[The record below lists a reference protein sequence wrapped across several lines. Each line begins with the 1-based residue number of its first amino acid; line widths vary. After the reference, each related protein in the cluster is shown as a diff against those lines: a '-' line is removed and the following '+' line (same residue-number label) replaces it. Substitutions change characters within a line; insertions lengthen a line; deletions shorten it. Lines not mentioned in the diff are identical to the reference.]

1 MCDRISN
8 HIWPKP
14 DLGGARFYKSY
25 IFSVLIKE
33 LLVFQVKIFEILSRI
48 FQIWIK
54 IINFGI

>member
-14 DLGGARFYKSY
+14 DLAEARFYKSY

-33 LLVFQVKIFEILSRI
+33 LLVFQVKIFKILSSI
-48 FQIWIK
+48 FQIWIN